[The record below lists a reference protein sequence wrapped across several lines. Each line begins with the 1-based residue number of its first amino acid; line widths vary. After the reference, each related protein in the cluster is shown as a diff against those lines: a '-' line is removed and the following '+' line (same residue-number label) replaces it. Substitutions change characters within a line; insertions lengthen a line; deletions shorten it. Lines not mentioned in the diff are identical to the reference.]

1 MKQGK
6 LITTRNVAA
15 ADACVAELKS
25 RPKLEMVGLGLIY
38 GAPGLGKTT
47 YAQRSAYRHQYIYIR
62 LGATTTAKT
71 FAQSLL
77 RAVHIHVGMG
87 DVPTAGT
94 THGLFRR
101 TTELINAHPEVE
113 TVIMVD
119 EIDYAF
125 RRPDLLGAIRDVV
138 DETLAI
144 ILLIGMENAKER
156 LLQINR
162 YYFDRCSQFYQFTP
176 ASVADLGAIARAVMD
191 VEPADDVIRY
201 IHRLTDGNLRQA
213 VNVMDAIEKDA
224 LARRLTSV
232 SMADLE
238 DRPTC

>member
-6 LITTRNVAA
+6 LIQTRNVAA
-15 ADACVAELKS
+15 ADACIAELQA

-47 YAQRSAYRHQYIYIR
+47 YAQRSAYRHKYIYIR
-62 LGATTTAKT
+62 LGATTTTKT
-71 FAQSLL
+71 FAQELL
-77 RAVHIHVGMG
+77 RAVHIHVGLG
-87 DVPTAGT
+87 DVPTSGT
-94 THGLFRR
+94 ANGLFRR
-101 TTELINAHPEVE
+101 ATAIINAHPEVE
-113 TVIMVD
+113 TVIIVD

-125 RRPDLLGAIRDVV
+125 KRPDLLGAIRDVV

-144 ILLIGMENAKER
+144 VILVGMENAKER

-191 VEPADDVIRY
+191 VEPSDDVVRY

-213 VNVMDAIEKDA
+213 INVMDAIEKDA
-224 LARRLTSV
+224 IARKLTTV
-232 SMADLE
+232 TMAHLE
-238 DRPTC
+238 EQTA